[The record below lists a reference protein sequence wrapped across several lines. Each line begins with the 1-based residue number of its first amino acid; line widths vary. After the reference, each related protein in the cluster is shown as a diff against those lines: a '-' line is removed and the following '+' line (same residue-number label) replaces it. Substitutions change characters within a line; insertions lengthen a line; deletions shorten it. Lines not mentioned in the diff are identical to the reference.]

1 MPPVRQD
8 FVAQVHEFIHG
19 SIVASLH
26 PGSGSDHG
34 IARHG
39 LVDGETV
46 ASVDPD
52 LPIFD
57 DDLAA

>member
-1 MPPVRQD
+1 MVAFLPP
-8 FVAQVHEFIHG
+8 
-19 SIVASLH
+19 S
-26 PGSGSDHG
+26 SGSEHG
-34 IARHG
+34 IARQG

-52 LPIFD
+52 LPFFD